1 MYRVHCASA
10 DRLKQEATRTGLKGQ
25 VRFDHVESLTP
36 IPLAVQ
42 LMRLQGKVAI
52 VTGGSRGI
60 GRAIAETFAREGAHV
75 VVNYVRASAEAS
87 GVVEGIRKAGGS
99 ATSVMADVS
108 QRDQAQRLVDEA
120 VKTFGRLD
128 ILVNNAGI
136 RTEGT
141 VLDTTEEDWDRTM
154 DVNLKG
160 PLNCMQAA
168 GKVMV
173 KQKYGKIVNV
183 SSISGLGG
191 APGGEL
197 AYSCS
202 KAGLISMTVV
212 ASLELGKSGINVNC
226 VAPGWTVT
234 DMVLHAA
241 RSEKRLE
248 ELNMVKA
255 RMASMGRVGDPQD
268 IANVA
273 LFLASD
279 ESSFISGQII
289 VADGGRKDFMS
300 HA

>member
-1 MYRVHCASA
+1 M
-10 DRLKQEATRTGLKGQ
+10 K
-25 VRFDHVESLTP
+25 
-36 IPLAVQ
+36 
-42 LMRLQGKVAI
+42 LQGKVAV

-60 GRAIAETFAREGAHV
+60 GKAITKTFAREGAHV
-75 VVNYVRASAEAS
+75 VVNYVRASAEANK
-87 GVVEGIRKAGGS
+87 VVEEIRTAGGT
-99 ATSVMADVS
+99 AISVMADVS
-108 QRDQAQRLVDEA
+108 RRDHAQRLVDET

-136 RTEGT
+136 RSEGT
-141 VLDTTEEDWDRTM
+141 VLDTTEADWDRTM

-160 PLNCMQAA
+160 PFNCMQAA
-168 GKVMV
+168 GKIMV
-173 KQKYGKIVNV
+173 KQGYGKIVNV

-202 KAGLISMTVV
+202 KAGLINMTMV
-212 ASLELGKSGINVNC
+212 ASLDLGQYGINVNC
-226 VAPGWTVT
+226 IAPGWTVT
-234 DMVLHAA
+234 DMVLQAA
-241 RSEKRLE
+241 GSEKRLG
-248 ELNMVKA
+248 ELNQVKA
-255 RMASMGRVGDPQD
+255 RMASVGRVGNPQD

-279 ESSFISGQII
+279 ESSFISGQVI

>member
-1 MYRVHCASA
+1 M
-10 DRLKQEATRTGLKGQ
+10 
-25 VRFDHVESLTP
+25 ESLTRL
-36 IPLAVQ
+36 PLAIQ
-42 LMRLQGKVAI
+42 QMKLQGKVAV

-60 GRAIAETFAREGAHV
+60 GRAIAKTFAREGAHV
-75 VVNYVRASAEAS
+75 VVNYVRASAEAAR
-87 GVVEGIRKAGGS
+87 VVEEIRTAGGS
-99 ATSVMADVS
+99 AISVMADVS
-108 QRDQAQRLVDEA
+108 QRVQAQKLVDET

-136 RTEGT
+136 RREGT

-154 DVNLKG
+154 GVNLKG
-160 PLNCMQAA
+160 PFNCMQAA
-168 GKVMV
+168 GRVMV
-173 KQKYGKIVNV
+173 KQRYGKIVNV

-202 KAGLISMTVV
+202 KAGLMSMTVV
-212 ASLELGKSGINVNC
+212 ASLELGQYGINVNC

-234 DMVLHAA
+234 DMVLRAA
-241 RSEKRLE
+241 GSEKALE
-248 ELNMVKA
+248 KMNQVKA
-255 RMASMGRVGDPQD
+255 RMASMGRVGDPKD

-279 ESSFISGQII
+279 ESSFISGQVI

>member
-1 MYRVHCASA
+1 
-10 DRLKQEATRTGLKGQ
+10 
-25 VRFDHVESLTP
+25 
-36 IPLAVQ
+36 
-42 LMRLQGKVAI
+42 MRLQGKVAV

-75 VVNYVRASAEAS
+75 AVNYVQASEEAS
-87 GVVEGIRKAGGS
+87 RVLEQIRTAGGS
-99 ATSVMADVS
+99 AISVMADVS
-108 QRDQAQRLVDEA
+108 QRDQAQKLVDET
-120 VKTFGRLD
+120 VKAFGRLD

-154 DVNLKG
+154 AVNLKG
-160 PLNCMQAA
+160 PFNCMQAA
-168 GKVMV
+168 GRVMV
-173 KQKYGKIVNV
+173 RQGYGKIVNV

-202 KAGLISMTVV
+202 KAGLINMTMV
-212 ASLELGKSGINVNC
+212 ASLDLGQHGINVNC

-234 DMVLHAA
+234 DMVQRAA
-241 RSEKRLE
+241 GSQERLD
-248 ELNMVKA
+248 ELNLVKA
-255 RMASMGRVGDPQD
+255 RMASMARVGAPQD
-268 IANVA
+268 IANIV

-279 ESSFISGQII
+279 ESSFISGQVI